1 MLKYIKLNEGKGK
14 VTIRDLASKFNVSI
28 GTAAADRTQLI
39 KEHFLNKSCNVTRE
53 GDQILFEIW
62 PDKFK
67 EPMELDLVQND
78 DLPFWTIYVQFYFQ
92 TCSLLNDVSLNHC

>member
-14 VTIRDLASKFNVSI
+14 VTIRELASKFNI
-28 GTAAADRTQLI
+28 NWNRTSRQKRINQREL
-39 KEHFLNKSCNVTRE
+39 LNKSSVTRE

-78 DLPFWTIYVQFYFQ
+78 DLPF
-92 TCSLLNDVSLNHC
+92 